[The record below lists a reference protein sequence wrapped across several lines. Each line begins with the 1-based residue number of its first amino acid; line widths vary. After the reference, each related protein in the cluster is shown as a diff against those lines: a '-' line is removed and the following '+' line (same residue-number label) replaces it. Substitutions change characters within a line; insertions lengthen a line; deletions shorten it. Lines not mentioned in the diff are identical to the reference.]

1 MIIERDKLNY
11 PSIAIVGDFGGGK
24 TLLLTFFGLIYHSQE
39 KMNIFANYDLF
50 GVDFRKVTFQEVSK
64 MPDWL
69 KDGVLLLDEV
79 QVGADSYNFFA
90 QDVKQ
95 ITQFITQIRKR
106 NIILI
111 VTSQRLNFIAKRI
124 RQLINFYIEV
134 RAMNKKGLIEV
145 KTFDVAEG
153 LKLNSV
159 KYLNLK
165 SIYKFY
171 NTNEVVSNI
180 RTKDVDSDYLV
191 EEELDE

>member
-1 MIIERDKLNY
+1 MLIERDKINY

-39 KMNIFANYDLF
+39 NMNIFANYDLY
-50 GVDFRKVTFQEVSK
+50 GVDFRKITFEEVSK
-64 MPDWL
+64 MPLWL

-134 RAMNKKGLIEV
+134 KAMNKRGLIQV

-153 LKLNSV
+153 LKLNNER
-159 KYLNLK
+159 YLNLK

-171 NTNEVVSNI
+171 NTSEVIGNIKTEVLNE
-180 RTKDVDSDYLV
+180 
-191 EEELDE
+191 